1 MPENTRAILSRVLSR
16 WLGLLN
22 DDSGCESLGTL
33 YRDGRADSIIELA
46 GIEGKIFETM
56 KKAEA
61 HELSWE
67 GRRDRRTAAQWYRKL
82 FLQWFKSLMKPAWA
96 PSFVF
101 MIHVIAL
108 SFQLYKTYPPI
119 DIPMH
124 FFGGLSMAYFLHKAF
139 VAASL
144 ITTGAPPNRLL
155 ESLLIFTATC
165 MVAVFW
171 EFIEFVLSWALSTDL
186 QGSLADT
193 TKDLLLGM
201 IGSLCFTAAV
211 NLPTYTAS
219 RLLRLG

>member
-1 MPENTRAILSRVLSR
+1 MIQVACR
-16 WLGLLN
+16 
-22 DDSGCESLGTL
+22 TL
-33 YRDGRADSIIELA
+33 PNGMAGSIVEVA
-46 GIEGKIFETM
+46 RIEGKIFETM
-56 KKAEA
+56 KEAEA

-67 GRRDRRTAAQWYRKL
+67 VPGDRRTAAQWYQKL
-82 FLQWFKSLMKPAWA
+82 FLPWFKSLMKPAWA

-101 MIHVIAL
+101 VIHVIAL

-124 FFGGLSMAYFLHKAF
+124 FFGGVSMAYFLDRAF

-144 ITTGAPPNRLL
+144 ITTGAPPNRIL

-165 MVAVFW
+165 TVAVFW

-211 NLPTYTAS
+211 NLPAHTA
-219 RLLRLG
+219 LRLPKRGEVHRATLRPEE